1 MSRPQVIALVFIT
14 FVIVVGGTFLLI
26 GLLQTDDDS
35 DDTAPASQGSVPV
48 ASPLVR

>member
-26 GLLQTDDDS
+26 GLLQTDDS
-35 DDTAPASQGSVPV
+35 DTLPPLPAPTSLSQG
-48 ASPLVR
+48 R